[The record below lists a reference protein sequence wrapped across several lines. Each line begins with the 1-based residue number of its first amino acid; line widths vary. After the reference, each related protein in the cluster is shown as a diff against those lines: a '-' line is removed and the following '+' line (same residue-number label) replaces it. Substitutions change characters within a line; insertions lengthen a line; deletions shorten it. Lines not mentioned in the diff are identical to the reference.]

1 MSDVMR
7 IFLDLAQVL
16 TPYGHEHLL
25 HRYIPMPHR
34 IDSFGN
40 VFVQVGQSPTVMFA
54 SHMDTYPLID
64 DVGPVDIRWSRGM
77 LATDGTTNLG
87 ADDRAGMALMIDM
100 INHNVPGL
108 YAFFVGEELGRLG
121 SIYAAEHWSANRYID
136 TVRGVVAFDRRGTTS
151 IITHQRGIETCPTPT
166 AQRIASA
173 LNAHGMNYAPDPTG
187 GSCDSRSFVGIG
199 QIDICTNIS
208 VGFYDEHTV
217 HERLDISHLTRLS
230 VAARAVNWSD
240 LTSYS

>member
-1 MSDVMR
+1 
-7 IFLDLAQVL
+7 
-16 TPYGHEHLL
+16 
-25 HRYIPMPHR
+25 MPHR

-121 SIYAAEHWSANRYID
+121 SINAAEQWGANRHSD
-136 TVRGVVAFDRRGTTS
+136 TVRAVVAFDRRGQRN
-151 IITHQRGIETCPTPT
+151 ITHQRGIETCPTHST
-166 AQRIASA
+166 KNCLRVERTWNE
-173 LNAHGMNYAPDPTG
+173 LR
-187 GSCDSRSFVGIG
+187 SRPKRWLM
-199 QIDICTNIS
+199 
-208 VGFYDEHTV
+208 
-217 HERLDISHLTRLS
+217 RL
-230 VAARAVNWSD
+230 
-240 LTSYS
+240 